1 MEIVVSA
8 RRRHG
13 LSRVAWENVCRLY
26 FLTEINFVDA
36 SLRLSSLTMGELGSA
51 PSPTYDT

>member
-51 PSPTYDT
+51 PSPTCDT